1 MEPLAPA
8 HSYDDHQSSRANS
21 ELAEPHRKKKGGKGM
36 NLLYCIPHLYNS
48 GGMERVLTQ
57 KVNWLAAHTD
67 YTITIVTTEPTPTG
81 MSDIYFPLDKR
92 VKVVA
97 LNVDFNADY
106 HKCLFPKWLGHTRR
120 MRLYRQKLTDYILRE
135 KINLCISLCGKEIA
149 FLNQLPCRTIAESHF
164 AKEQRTQLLMANH
177 SGWFWALLGRVRTWQ
192 LVQSVKPLERLVVLT
207 DADKAAWEKAGCTNV
222 TVIPNP
228 CMLDNCQLSTIHSQ
242 FPKTVLAVGRL
253 HEQKGFDL
261 LLQAWKPIEKTYS
274 DWSLRIV
281 GEGPKRAELEAQ
293 IELQG
298 LKRVVLAGA
307 TNNVLDEYEA
317 ASIFVLSSRYEGLPL
332 ALIEAMWCG
341 LPCIAFDCP
350 QGPAE
355 LLAED
360 RGWLVPNGDIAELTA
375 QIANALSHPEEALK
389 CAQKAQSFAQT
400 TYSEAAIMPQWVQLI
415 ESRK

>member
-1 MEPLAPA
+1 M
-8 HSYDDHQSSRANS
+8 RI
-21 ELAEPHRKKKGGKGM
+21 
-36 NLLYCIPHLYNS
+36 LYCIPHLYNS

-135 KINLCISLCGKEIA
+135 KIDLCISLCGKEIA

-192 LVQSVKPLERLVVLT
+192 LVQAVKPLERLVVLT

-228 CMLDNCQLSTIHSQ
+228 CILDNCQLSTIHSQ

-293 IELQG
+293 IESQG

-332 ALIEAMWCG
+332 ALIEAMWSG

-360 RGWLVPNGDIAELTA
+360 RGWLVPDGDIAELTA
-375 QIANALSHPEEALK
+375 QIAYALSHPEEALK
-389 CAQKAQSFAQT
+389 RAQKAQIFAQT

-415 ESRK
+415 ESCK

>member
-1 MEPLAPA
+1 
-8 HSYDDHQSSRANS
+8 
-21 ELAEPHRKKKGGKGM
+21 M

-81 MSDIYFPLDKR
+81 TPKCYFPLSE
-92 VKVVA
+92 KVQVVE
-97 LNVDFNADY
+97 LNIDFNADY
-106 HKCLFPKWLGHTRR
+106 TKPLLPKYCAHMRR
-120 MRLYRQKLTDYILRE
+120 MRAYKRALTEYIVQHGIE
-135 KINLCISLCGKEIA
+135 LCISLGGKEIA
-149 FLNQLPCRTIAESHF
+149 FLRHLPCRTIAEMHF
-164 AKEQRTQLLMANH
+164 AMDQRRQLIEANH
-177 SGWFWALLGRVRTWQ
+177 KSLFWSLVGEVRTRQ
-192 LVQSVKPLERLVVLT
+192 LVQAVKPLERLVVLT
-207 DADKAAWEKAGCTNV
+207 EADKAAWEKAGCTNV

-228 CMLDNCQLSTIHSQ
+228 CSLDGQKVSIKSAKSKTI
-242 FPKTVLAVGRL
+242 LAVGRL

-293 IELQG
+293 IESQS

-317 ASIFVLSSRYEGLPL
+317 ASIFVLSSRYEGFSLVL
-332 ALIEAMWCG
+332 AEAMWCG
-341 LPCIAFDCP
+341 TPCVSFDCP
-350 QGPAE
+350 HGPAE
-355 LLAED
+355 LLADD

-375 QIANALSHPEEALK
+375 QIAYALSHPEEALK
-389 CAQKAQSFAQT
+389 RAQKAQSFAQT

-415 ESRK
+415 ESCK

>member
-1 MEPLAPA
+1 
-8 HSYDDHQSSRANS
+8 
-21 ELAEPHRKKKGGKGM
+21 M

-67 YTITIVTTEPTPTG
+67 YTIIIVTTEPTPTG

-120 MRLYRQKLTDYILRE
+120 MRLYRQKLMDYILRE
-135 KINLCISLCGKEIA
+135 KIDLCISLCGKEIA

-192 LVQSVKPLERLVVLT
+192 LVQAVKPLERLVVLT

-242 FPKTVLAVGRL
+242 FPKTVLAVVRL

-261 LLQAWKPIEKTYS
+261 LLKAWKPIEKTYS

-293 IELQG
+293 IESQG

-375 QIANALSHPEEALK
+375 QIAYALSHPEEALK
-389 CAQKAQSFAQT
+389 CAQKAQIFAQT

-415 ESRK
+415 ESCK

>member
-1 MEPLAPA
+1 
-8 HSYDDHQSSRANS
+8 
-21 ELAEPHRKKKGGKGM
+21 M

-207 DADKAAWEKAGCTNV
+207 EADKAAWEKAGCTNV

-293 IELQG
+293 IESQG

-355 LLAED
+355 LLAEN
-360 RGWLVPNGDIAELTA
+360 RGWLVPDGDIAELTA
-375 QIANALSHPEEALK
+375 QIAYALSHPEEALK
-389 CAQKAQSFAQT
+389 RAQKAQSFAQT

-415 ESRK
+415 ESCK

>member
-1 MEPLAPA
+1 
-8 HSYDDHQSSRANS
+8 
-21 ELAEPHRKKKGGKGM
+21 M

-67 YTITIVTTEPTPTG
+67 YTITIVTTEPVPTG

-106 HKCLFPKWLGHTRR
+106 TKPLLPKYCAHMRR
-120 MRLYRQKLTDYILRE
+120 MRAYKRALTEYIVQHGIE
-135 KINLCISLCGKEIA
+135 LCISLGGKEIA
-149 FLNQLPCRTIAESHF
+149 FLRHLPCRTIAEMHF
-164 AKEQRTQLLMANH
+164 AMDQRRQLIEANH
-177 SGWFWALLGRVRTWQ
+177 KSLFWSLVGEVRTRQ
-192 LVQSVKPLERLVVLT
+192 LVQAVKPLERLVVLT

-293 IELQG
+293 IESQS

-355 LLAED
+355 LLAEN

-375 QIANALSHPEEALK
+375 QIAYALSHPEEALK
-389 CAQKAQSFAQT
+389 CAQKAQIFAQT

-415 ESRK
+415 ESCK

>member
-1 MEPLAPA
+1 
-8 HSYDDHQSSRANS
+8 
-21 ELAEPHRKKKGGKGM
+21 M

-135 KINLCISLCGKEIA
+135 KIDLCISLCGKEIA

-192 LVQSVKPLERLVVLT
+192 LVQAVKPLERLVVLT

-293 IELQG
+293 IESQG

-332 ALIEAMWCG
+332 ALIEAMWSG

-355 LLAED
+355 LLAEN
-360 RGWLVPNGDIAELTA
+360 RGWLVPDGDIAELTA
-375 QIANALSHPEEALK
+375 QIAYALSHPEEALK
-389 CAQKAQSFAQT
+389 CAQKAQIFAQT

-415 ESRK
+415 ESCK

>member
-1 MEPLAPA
+1 
-8 HSYDDHQSSRANS
+8 
-21 ELAEPHRKKKGGKGM
+21 M

-81 MSDIYFPLDKR
+81 TPKCYFPLSE
-92 VKVVA
+92 KVQVVE
-97 LNVDFNADY
+97 LNIDLNADY
-106 HKCLFPKWLGHTRR
+106 TKPLLPKYCAHMRR
-120 MRLYRQKLTDYILRE
+120 MRAYKRALTEYIVQHGIE
-135 KINLCISLCGKEIA
+135 LCISLGGKEIA
-149 FLNQLPCRTIAESHF
+149 FLRHLPCRTIAEMHF
-164 AKEQRTQLLMANH
+164 AMDQRRQLIEANH
-177 SGWFWALLGRVRTWQ
+177 KSLFWSLVGEVRTRQ
-192 LVQSVKPLERLVVLT
+192 LVQAVKPLERLVVLT

-228 CMLDNCQLSTIHSQ
+228 CSLDGQKVSIKSAKSKTI
-242 FPKTVLAVGRL
+242 LAVGRL

-293 IELQG
+293 IESQG

-332 ALIEAMWCG
+332 ALIEAMWSG

-355 LLAED
+355 LLAEN
-360 RGWLVPNGDIAELTA
+360 RGWLVPDGDIAELTA
-375 QIANALSHPEEALK
+375 QIAYALSHPEEALK
-389 CAQKAQSFAQT
+389 CAQKAQIFAQT

-415 ESRK
+415 ESCK

>member
-1 MEPLAPA
+1 
-8 HSYDDHQSSRANS
+8 
-21 ELAEPHRKKKGGKGM
+21 M

-81 MSDIYFPLDKR
+81 TPKCYFPLSE
-92 VKVVA
+92 KVQVVE
-97 LNVDFNADY
+97 LNIDFNADY
-106 HKCLFPKWLGHTRR
+106 TKPLLPKYCAHMRR
-120 MRLYRQKLTDYILRE
+120 MRAYKRALTEYIVQHGIE
-135 KINLCISLCGKEIA
+135 LCISLGGKEIA
-149 FLNQLPCRTIAESHF
+149 FLRHLPCRTIAEMHF
-164 AKEQRTQLLMANH
+164 AMDQRRQLIEANH
-177 SGWFWALLGRVRTWQ
+177 KSLFWSLVGEVRTRQ
-192 LVQSVKPLERLVVLT
+192 LVQAVKPLERLVVLT

-228 CMLDNCQLSTIHSQ
+228 CAINSRKSKVESRKT
-242 FPKTVLAVGRL
+242 KTVLAVGRL

-375 QIANALSHPEEALK
+375 QIAYALSHPEEALK

-415 ESRK
+415 ESCK

>member
-1 MEPLAPA
+1 
-8 HSYDDHQSSRANS
+8 
-21 ELAEPHRKKKGGKGM
+21 M

-67 YTITIVTTEPTPTG
+67 YTITIVTTELTPTG

-120 MRLYRQKLTDYILRE
+120 MRLYQQKLTDYILRE
-135 KINLCISLCGKEIA
+135 KIDLCISLCGKEIA

-164 AKEQRTQLLMANH
+164 AKEQRSQLLRANH

-192 LVQSVKPLERLVVLT
+192 LVQSVKRLERLVVLT
-207 DADKAAWEKAGCTNV
+207 EADKADWQQSGCTSV
-222 TVIPNP
+222 MSIPNP
-228 CMLDNCQLSTIHSQ
+228 CILDGQKVSIKSGKSNTI
-242 FPKTVLAVGRL
+242 LAVGRL

-261 LLQAWKPIEKTYS
+261 LLQAWQPIEKTYS

-293 IELQG
+293 IESQG
-298 LKRVVLAGA
+298 LKRVVLAGT
-307 TNNVLDEYEA
+307 TNDVLSEYAA
-317 ASIFVLSSRYEGLPL
+317 ASLYILSSRYEGLPL
-332 ALIEAMWCG
+332 SLIEAMWSG

-360 RGWLVPNGDIAELTA
+360 RGWLVPNGDITALTA
-375 QIANALSHPEEALK
+375 QIAYALSHPEEALK
-389 CAQKAQSFAQT
+389 RAQKAQSFAQT

-415 ESRK
+415 ESCK

>member
-1 MEPLAPA
+1 
-8 HSYDDHQSSRANS
+8 
-21 ELAEPHRKKKGGKGM
+21 M

-81 MSDIYFPLDKR
+81 TPKCYFPLSE
-92 VKVVA
+92 KVQVVE
-97 LNVDFNADY
+97 LNIDFNADY
-106 HKCLFPKWLGHTRR
+106 TKPLLPKYCAHMRR
-120 MRLYRQKLTDYILRE
+120 MRAYKRALTEYIVQHGIE
-135 KINLCISLCGKEIA
+135 LCISLGGKEIA
-149 FLNQLPCRTIAESHF
+149 FLRHLPCRTIAEMHF
-164 AKEQRTQLLMANH
+164 AMDQRRQLIEANH
-177 SGWFWALLGRVRTWQ
+177 KSLFWSLVGEVRTRQ
-192 LVQSVKPLERLVVLT
+192 LVQAVKPLERLVVLT
-207 DADKAAWEKAGCTNV
+207 EADKAAWEKAGCTNV

-228 CMLDNCQLSTIHSQ
+228 CSLDGQKVSIKSAKSKTI
-242 FPKTVLAVGRL
+242 LAVGRL

-293 IELQG
+293 IESQG

-375 QIANALSHPEEALK
+375 QIAYALSHPEEALK
-389 CAQKAQSFAQT
+389 RAQKAQSFAQT

-415 ESRK
+415 ESCK

>member
-1 MEPLAPA
+1 
-8 HSYDDHQSSRANS
+8 
-21 ELAEPHRKKKGGKGM
+21 M

-81 MSDIYFPLDKR
+81 TPKCYFPLSE
-92 VKVVA
+92 KVQVVE
-97 LNVDFNADY
+97 LNIDFNADY

-120 MRLYRQKLTDYILRE
+120 MRLYRQKLMDYILRE
-135 KINLCISLCGKEIA
+135 KIDLCISLCGKEIA

-192 LVQSVKPLERLVVLT
+192 LVQAVKPLERLVVLT

-293 IELQG
+293 IESQG

-332 ALIEAMWCG
+332 ALIEAMWSG

-355 LLAED
+355 LLAEN
-360 RGWLVPNGDIAELTA
+360 RGWLVPDGDIAELTA
-375 QIANALSHPEEALK
+375 QIAYALSHPEEALK
-389 CAQKAQSFAQT
+389 CAQKAQIFAQT

-415 ESRK
+415 ESCK

>member
-1 MEPLAPA
+1 
-8 HSYDDHQSSRANS
+8 
-21 ELAEPHRKKKGGKGM
+21 M

-81 MSDIYFPLDKR
+81 TPKCYFPLSE
-92 VKVVA
+92 KVQVVE
-97 LNVDFNADY
+97 LNIDFNADY
-106 HKCLFPKWLGHTRR
+106 TKPLLPKYCAHMRR
-120 MRLYRQKLTDYILRE
+120 MRAYKRALTEYIVQHGIE
-135 KINLCISLCGKEIA
+135 LCISLGGKEIA
-149 FLNQLPCRTIAESHF
+149 FLRHLPCRTIAEMHF
-164 AKEQRTQLLMANH
+164 AMDQRRQLIEANH
-177 SGWFWALLGRVRTWQ
+177 KSLFWSLVGEVRTRQ
-192 LVQSVKPLERLVVLT
+192 LVQAVKPLERLVVLT

-293 IELQG
+293 IESQD

-355 LLAED
+355 LLAEN
-360 RGWLVPNGDIAELTA
+360 RGWLVPDGDIAELTA
-375 QIANALSHPEEALK
+375 QIAYALSHPEEALK
-389 CAQKAQSFAQT
+389 RAQKAQSFAQT

-415 ESRK
+415 ESCK

>member
-1 MEPLAPA
+1 
-8 HSYDDHQSSRANS
+8 
-21 ELAEPHRKKKGGKGM
+21 M

-81 MSDIYFPLDKR
+81 TPKCYFPLSE
-92 VKVVA
+92 KVQVVE
-97 LNVDFNADY
+97 LNIDFNADY
-106 HKCLFPKWLGHTRR
+106 TKPLLPKYCAHMRR
-120 MRLYRQKLTDYILRE
+120 MRAYKRALTEYIVQHGIE
-135 KINLCISLCGKEIA
+135 LCISLGGKEIA
-149 FLNQLPCRTIAESHF
+149 FLRHLPCRTIAEMHF
-164 AKEQRTQLLMANH
+164 AMDQRRQLIEANH
-177 SGWFWALLGRVRTWQ
+177 KSLFWSLVGEVRTRQ
-192 LVQSVKPLERLVVLT
+192 LVQAVKPLERLVVLT
-207 DADKAAWEKAGCTNV
+207 DADKTGWQRSGCTNV
-222 TVIPNP
+222 MCIPNP
-228 CMLDNCQLSTIHSQ
+228 CSLDGQKVSIKSAKSKTI
-242 FPKTVLAVGRL
+242 LAVGRL

-293 IELQG
+293 IESQG

-375 QIANALSHPEEALK
+375 QIAYALSHPEEALK
-389 CAQKAQSFAQT
+389 RAQKAQSFVQT

-415 ESRK
+415 ESCK

>member
-1 MEPLAPA
+1 
-8 HSYDDHQSSRANS
+8 
-21 ELAEPHRKKKGGKGM
+21 M

-81 MSDIYFPLDKR
+81 TPKCYFPLSE
-92 VKVVA
+92 KVQVVE
-97 LNVDFNADY
+97 LNIDFNADY
-106 HKCLFPKWLGHTRR
+106 TKPLLPKYCAHMRR
-120 MRLYRQKLTDYILRE
+120 MRAYKRALTENIVQHGIE
-135 KINLCISLCGKEIA
+135 LCISLGGKEIP
-149 FLNQLPCRTIAESHF
+149 FLRHLPCRTIAEMHF
-164 AKEQRTQLLMANH
+164 AMDQRRQLIEANH
-177 SGWFWALLGRVRTWQ
+177 KSLFWSLVGEVRTRQ
-192 LVQSVKPLERLVVLT
+192 LVQAVKPLERLVVLT
-207 DADKAAWEKAGCTNV
+207 EADKAAWEKAGCTNV

-228 CMLDNCQLSTIHSQ
+228 CAINSRKSKVESRKT
-242 FPKTVLAVGRL
+242 KTVLAVGRL

-293 IELQG
+293 IESQG

-332 ALIEAMWCG
+332 ALIEAMWSG

-355 LLAED
+355 LLAEN
-360 RGWLVPNGDIAELTA
+360 RGWLVPEGDIAELTA
-375 QIANALSHPEEALK
+375 QIAYALSHPEEALK
-389 CAQKAQSFAQT
+389 RAQKAQIFAQT

-415 ESRK
+415 ESCK

>member
-1 MEPLAPA
+1 
-8 HSYDDHQSSRANS
+8 
-21 ELAEPHRKKKGGKGM
+21 M

-120 MRLYRQKLTDYILRE
+120 MRLYRQKLTDYIRRE
-135 KINLCISLCGKEIA
+135 KIDLCISLCGKEIA
-149 FLNQLPCRTIAESHF
+149 FLHQLPCRTIAESHF
-164 AKEQRTQLLMANH
+164 AKEQRSQLLRANH

-192 LVQSVKPLERLVVLT
+192 LVRSVKRLERIVVLT
-207 DADKAAWEKAGCTNV
+207 ETDKADWQQSGCTNV
-222 TVIPNP
+222 MCIPNP
-228 CMLDNCQLSTIHSQ
+228 CILDGQKVSIKSGKSNTI
-242 FPKTVLAVGRL
+242 LAVGRL

-261 LLQAWKPIEKTYS
+261 LLQAWQPMEKTYS

-293 IELQG
+293 IESQG
-298 LKRVVLAGA
+298 LKRVVLAGT
-307 TNNVLDEYEA
+307 TNDVLSEYAA
-317 ASIFVLSSRYEGLPL
+317 ASLYILSSRYEGLPL
-332 ALIEAMWCG
+332 SLIEAMWSR

-355 LLAED
+355 LLAKD
-360 RGWLVPNGDIAELTA
+360 RGWLVPNGDITALTA
-375 QIANALSHPEEALK
+375 QIAYALSHPEEALK
-389 CAQKAQSFAQT
+389 RSQKAQIFAQT

-415 ESRK
+415 ESCK

>member
-1 MEPLAPA
+1 
-8 HSYDDHQSSRANS
+8 
-21 ELAEPHRKKKGGKGM
+21 M

-81 MSDIYFPLDKR
+81 TPKCYFPLSE
-92 VKVVA
+92 KVQVVE
-97 LNVDFNADY
+97 LNIDFNADY
-106 HKCLFPKWLGHTRR
+106 TKPLLPKYCAHMRR
-120 MRLYRQKLTDYILRE
+120 MRAYKRALTEYIVQHGIE
-135 KINLCISLCGKEIA
+135 LCISLGGKEIA
-149 FLNQLPCRTIAESHF
+149 FLRHLPCRTIAEMHF
-164 AKEQRTQLLMANH
+164 AMDQRRQLIEANH
-177 SGWFWALLGRVRTWQ
+177 KSLFWSLVGEVRTRQ
-192 LVQSVKPLERLVVLT
+192 LVQAVKPLERLVVLT

-228 CMLDNCQLSTIHSQ
+228 CSLDGQKVSIKSAKSKTI
-242 FPKTVLAVGRL
+242 LAVGRL

-293 IELQG
+293 IESQG
-298 LKRVVLAGA
+298 LKRVVLVGA

-332 ALIEAMWCG
+332 ALIEAMWSG

-375 QIANALSHPEEALK
+375 QIAYALSHPEEALK
-389 CAQKAQSFAQT
+389 RAQKAQSFAQT

-415 ESRK
+415 ESCK

>member
-1 MEPLAPA
+1 
-8 HSYDDHQSSRANS
+8 
-21 ELAEPHRKKKGGKGM
+21 M

-57 KVNWLAAHTD
+57 KVNWFAAHTD

-120 MRLYRQKLTDYILRE
+120 MRLYQQKLTDYILRE
-135 KINLCISLCGKEIA
+135 KIDLCISLCGKEIA
-149 FLNQLPCRTIAESHF
+149 FLHQLPCRTIAESHF
-164 AKEQRTQLLMANH
+164 AKEQRSQLLRANH

-192 LVQSVKPLERLVVLT
+192 LVRSVKRLERLVVLT
-207 DADKAAWEKAGCTNV
+207 ETDKADWQQSGCTNV
-222 TVIPNP
+222 MCIPNP
-228 CMLDNCQLSTIHSQ
+228 CILDGQKVSIKSGKSNTI
-242 FPKTVLAVGRL
+242 LAVGRL

-261 LLQAWKPIEKTYS
+261 LLQAWQPIEKTYS

-293 IELQG
+293 IESQG
-298 LKRVVLAGA
+298 LKRVVLAGT
-307 TNNVLDEYEA
+307 TNDVLSEYAA
-317 ASIFVLSSRYEGLPL
+317 ASLYILSSRYEGLPL
-332 ALIEAMWCG
+332 SLIEAMWSG

-360 RGWLVPNGDIAELTA
+360 RGWLVPNGDVTALTA
-375 QIANALSHPEEALK
+375 QIAYALSHPEEALK
-389 CAQKAQSFAQT
+389 RAQKAQIFAQT

-415 ESRK
+415 ESCK

>member
-1 MEPLAPA
+1 
-8 HSYDDHQSSRANS
+8 
-21 ELAEPHRKKKGGKGM
+21 M

-81 MSDIYFPLDKR
+81 TPKCYFPLSE
-92 VKVVA
+92 KVQVVE
-97 LNVDFNADY
+97 LNIDFNADY
-106 HKCLFPKWLGHTRR
+106 TKPLLPKYCAHMRR
-120 MRLYRQKLTDYILRE
+120 MRAYKRALTEYIVQHGIE
-135 KINLCISLCGKEIA
+135 LCISLGGKEIA
-149 FLNQLPCRTIAESHF
+149 FLRHLPCRTIAEMHF
-164 AKEQRTQLLMANH
+164 AMDQRRQLIEANH
-177 SGWFWALLGRVRTWQ
+177 KSLFWSLVGEVRTRQ
-192 LVQSVKPLERLVVLT
+192 LVQAVKPLERLVVLT

-228 CMLDNCQLSTIHSQ
+228 CSLDGQKVSIKSAKSKTI
-242 FPKTVLAVGRL
+242 LAVGRL

-293 IELQG
+293 IESQG

-375 QIANALSHPEEALK
+375 QIAYALSHPEEALK
-389 CAQKAQSFAQT
+389 CAQKAQTFAQT

-415 ESRK
+415 ESCK

>member
-1 MEPLAPA
+1 
-8 HSYDDHQSSRANS
+8 
-21 ELAEPHRKKKGGKGM
+21 M

-81 MSDIYFPLDKR
+81 TPKCYFPLSE
-92 VKVVA
+92 KVQVVE
-97 LNVDFNADY
+97 LNIDFNADY
-106 HKCLFPKWLGHTRR
+106 TKPLLPKYCAHMRR
-120 MRLYRQKLTDYILRE
+120 MRAYKRALTEYIVQHGIE
-135 KINLCISLCGKEIA
+135 LCISLGGKEIA
-149 FLNQLPCRTIAESHF
+149 FLRHLPCRTIAEMHF
-164 AKEQRTQLLMANH
+164 AMDQRRQLIEANH
-177 SGWFWALLGRVRTWQ
+177 KSLFWSLVGEVRTRQ
-192 LVQSVKPLERLVVLT
+192 LVQAVKPLERLVVLT

-228 CMLDNCQLSTIHSQ
+228 CSLDGQKVSIKSAKSKTI
-242 FPKTVLAVGRL
+242 LAVGRL

-293 IELQG
+293 IESQD

-332 ALIEAMWCG
+332 ALIEAMWSG

-355 LLAED
+355 LLAEN
-360 RGWLVPNGDIAELTA
+360 RGWLVPDGDIAELTA
-375 QIANALSHPEEALK
+375 QIAYALSHPEEALK
-389 CAQKAQSFAQT
+389 CAQKAQTFAQT

-415 ESRK
+415 ESCK